1 MTDNTQTPL
10 ERAARAAIE
19 AECGMRGIDLGSPLW
34 GKEIA
39 RAVLQAIREPSPL
52 MIDKGGDLL
61 SELDW
66 NLHTD
71 CQRAEQMFGSM
82 IDAALGEG

>member
-1 MTDNTQTPL
+1 MTDNMQTPL

-39 RAVLQAIREPSPL
+39 RAVLHAIREPSEA
-52 MIDKGGDLL
+52 MIANAWDFDL
-61 SELDW
+61 SPQTIW
-66 NLHTD
+66 P
-71 CQRAEQMFGSM
+71 RM